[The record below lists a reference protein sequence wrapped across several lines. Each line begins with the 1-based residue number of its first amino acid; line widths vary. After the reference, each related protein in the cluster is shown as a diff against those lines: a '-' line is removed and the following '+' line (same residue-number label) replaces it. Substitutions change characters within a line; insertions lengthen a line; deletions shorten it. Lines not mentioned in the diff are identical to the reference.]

1 MKYLLILFLS
11 IIIFSCSNN
20 TKEQN
25 NNTDKATINIDDI
38 NKTEQSNTYNKDNKS
53 NNSSINTNETEESA
67 YYSYTDEEIIDF
79 IKSGDFETIK
89 KLIESKSLD
98 VNYNLEI
105 NEYSKSTPLI
115 QAIEYKQTDII
126 NYLLENN
133 ADVNLTLGYSTPLT
147 EAMYDEELVRKLID
161 LGAYV
166 NLTTES
172 GFTPLMASTGR
183 NNIAIAELLIEKGA
197 DIEARDDDG
206 INALVYASTYNNEE
220 MVKFLLEKG
229 ADANT
234 VCEIENEHI
243 DISPTPLMNAAYR
256 GNTNIINMLL
266 ENGADINYTTDYG
279 MTALMYAASFNQFEA
294 AKVLLEN
301 NADTSVTDEYGRT
314 ALDLAKSEDYKD
326 IVELL
331 EKYN

>member
-1 MKYLLILFLS
+1 MKYLLIFLLS
-11 IIIFSCSNN
+11 IIIFSCN
-20 TKEQN
+20 TKESNN
-25 NNTDKATINIDDI
+25 NNTDKAAINLDESTDNNI
-38 NKTEQSNTYNKDNKS
+38 NKTEQSNTDDKDNKS
-53 NNSSINTNETEESA
+53 NNSSINTNETEETT
-67 YYSYTDEEIIDF
+67 YYSYTDKEIISF
-79 IKSGDFETIK
+79 IESGDFQTIK

-105 NEYSKSTPLI
+105 DEYSKSTPLI
-115 QAIEYKQTDII
+115 QAIKYKQTDII

-133 ADVNLTLGYSTPLT
+133 ADVNLK
-147 EAMYDEELVRKLID
+147 EEL
-161 LGAYV
+161 
-166 NLTTES
+166 T
-172 GFTPLMASTGR
+172 GFTPLMASLHDIT
-183 NNIAIAELLIEKGA
+183 ITELLIEKGA
-197 DIEARDDDG
+197 DIEAKDDDG

-294 AKVLLEN
+294 AKILLEN

>member
-1 MKYLLILFLS
+1 MKYLLITFLS

-25 NNTDKATINIDDI
+25 NNTDKATINIDDSTDDI
-38 NKTEQSNTYNKDNKS
+38 NKTEQS

-67 YYSYTDEEIIDF
+67 YYSYTDKEIISF
-79 IKSGDFETIK
+79 IESGDFQTIK

-105 NEYSKSTPLI
+105 DEYSKSTPLI
-115 QAIEYKQTDII
+115 QAIKYKQTDII

-133 ADVNLTLGYSTPLT
+133 ADVNLK
-147 EAMYDEELVRKLID
+147 EEL
-161 LGAYV
+161 
-166 NLTTES
+166 T
-172 GFTPLMASTGR
+172 GFTPLMASL

-197 DIEARDDDG
+197 DIEAKDDDG
-206 INALVYASTYNNEE
+206 INALVYASTYNDEE

-234 VCEIENEHI
+234 VCEIENEHT
-243 DISPTPLMNAAYR
+243 DIASTPLMNAAYR

-266 ENGADINYTTDYG
+266 ENGANINYTTDFG
-279 MTALMYAASFNQFEA
+279 MTALIMAASFNQFEA
-294 AKVLLEN
+294 AKILLEN
-301 NADTSVTDEYGRT
+301 NADTSITDEYGRT
-314 ALDLAKSEDYKD
+314 ALDLAKSEDYED
-326 IVELL
+326 IVALL
-331 EKYN
+331 EQYN